1 MKKLTRKLF
10 MSIIAVA
17 FAFIALG
24 TSTYAWFAMNQ
35 EVAVTGMQISAK
47 SDSTYLIIGSSD
59 VLETVQNA
67 NATSVAMT
75 VNDTE
80 AQVYPSAHQNT
91 VTNITTAEVVGN
103 WYYKVAD
110 VPSASASTGSETAL
124 TSENFSKYVIKRTV
138 YVTLAKESQN
148 ANNLKVKTF
157 GLNIKNDVNGQSET
171 IAPIKVLVVSDSAA
185 VELDSTTTG
194 ENIPTTVLASTVTDE
209 VLIQLDIYIYYNGND
224 AAVYTN
230 NIANLEGAAIVLTF
244 GVDAPQGN

>member
-59 VLETVQNA
+59 VLETVQTA
-67 NATSVAMT
+67 NDTSVAMT
-75 VNDTE
+75 VTDTE
-80 AQVYPSAHQNT
+80 AQVYPSAYSN
-91 VTNITTAEVVGN
+91 VTNITSAATVGN

-110 VPSASASTGSETAL
+110 APNASASTSAEVAL
-124 TSENFSKYVIKRTV
+124 TSENFSKYVIKKTV
-138 YVTLAKESQN
+138 YVTLAKESQD
-148 ANNLKVKTF
+148 ATNLKVQTF
-157 GLNIKNDVNGQSET
+157 GLTMKNDKNGQDET
-171 IAPIKVLVVSDSAA
+171 IAPVKVLVVSSTAA
-185 VELDSTTTG
+185 VELDSTKTG
-194 ENIPTTVLASTVTDE
+194 ENVPSTVLAASVTDQA
-209 VLIQLDIYIYYNGND
+209 LIQLDIYIYYDGND

-230 NIANLEGAAIVLTF
+230 NIANLEGAIITLSF
-244 GVDAPQGN
+244 GVTTVAQGN